1 MRPLWHI
8 YHPPA
13 TYTEADKQEFAQA
26 VTRSYR
32 SWGLPDFDVVV
43 LFHEIAAADCFVGGR
58 PADSTVRVVV
68 EHLARQ
74 LEDPDMRRIMTEK
87 LDTVMAPFTH
97 DRGLHC
103 EFHVD
108 ETPRDLW
115 MIGGLHPPPAGS
127 AAEKQ
132 WVAAGKPVPYH

>member
-1 MRPLWHI
+1 MAHLPSARHLHRGG
-8 YHPPA
+8 
-13 TYTEADKQEFAQA
+13 QA
-26 VTRSYR
+26 S
-32 SWGLPDFDVVV
+32 
-43 LFHEIAAADCFVGGR
+43 
-58 PADSTVRVVV
+58 
-68 EHLARQ
+68 
-74 LEDPDMRRIMTEK
+74 
-87 LDTVMAPFTH
+87 FTH

>member
-1 MRPLWHI
+1 MCSLRAPG
-8 YHPPA
+8 PGAGGAPA
-13 TYTEADKQEFAQA
+13 P
-26 VTRSYR
+26 
-32 SWGLPDFDVVV
+32 G
-43 LFHEIAAADCFVGGR
+43 